1 MQGQNLT
8 TGPIPK
14 QLWSLA
20 WPMML
25 SMFFHSLYN
34 LVDAFW
40 VAKISASAIAAVSIS
55 QIILFIM
62 ISLAMG
68 ISVGTSVLVGQ
79 NIGAK
84 KIAVAE
90 RVLGQGFLLT
100 IIAALLFTM
109 IIFSFS
115 NEFLIISGAV
125 GDILPLAT
133 PYFTVVTAGSILTF
147 LMMMISISY
156 NAQGDN
162 FTMTKLFAL
171 STIINLVLD
180 PIFIFGF
187 AGFPALGIVG
197 AAYAT
202 LISQAVFIVLAL
214 RLLMKP
220 SMMVPLHLKYLQLN
234 WSSVKKVIDIGLPV
248 SLNQVLNPLGFSA
261 LMFLVSATF
270 LEAGAAAFAIGFRIE
285 FFAFIPAIGFGFA
298 AMSMIG
304 QNIGAGN
311 HDRVRAVL
319 NVSVWYGSGS
329 ALLFSLLV
337 LIFAPYIVAIFTA
350 DPLVTE
356 YALQYF
362 RIVPLGYLFFA
373 VAFIEASIFQGIGKS
388 WPGFWIT
395 FARIGI
401 ALAISFITINIFE
414 LEIWTVWI
422 AIVVGSVITS
432 LFGLLWL
439 KRALTSAQHEA
450 QQADR
455 SLGTEE
461 ALP

>member
-1 MQGQNLT
+1 
-8 TGPIPK
+8 
-14 QLWSLA
+14 
-20 WPMML
+20 
-25 SMFFHSLYN
+25 
-34 LVDAFW
+34 
-40 VAKISASAIAAVSIS
+40 
-55 QIILFIM
+55 
-62 ISLAMG
+62 
-68 ISVGTSVLVGQ
+68 
-79 NIGAK
+79 
-84 KIAVAE
+84 
-90 RVLGQGFLLT
+90 
-100 IIAALLFTM
+100 
-109 IIFSFS
+109 
-115 NEFLIISGAV
+115 
-125 GDILPLAT
+125 
-133 PYFTVVTAGSILTF
+133 
-147 LMMMISISY
+147 MMMISISY

-171 STIINLVLD
+171 STMINMVLD

-234 WSSVKKVIDIGLPV
+234 WSSVKKVIDIGLPA

-422 AIVVGSVITS
+422 AIVAGSVIAS

-439 KRALTSAQHEA
+439 KRALTSAQQEA

-461 ALP
+461 AITITKLRADDNAIPSE

>member
-100 IIAALLFTM
+100 IIAALLFTI

-133 PYFTVVTAGSILTF
+133 PYFTVITAGSILTF

-171 STIINLVLD
+171 STMINLVLD

-187 AGFPALGIVG
+187 AGFPALGVVG

-234 WSSVKKVIDIGLPV
+234 WSSVKKVIDIGLPA

-261 LMFLVSATF
+261 LMFLF
-270 LEAGAAAFAIGFRIE
+270 L
-285 FFAFIPAIGFGFA
+285 
-298 AMSMIG
+298 
-304 QNIGAGN
+304 
-311 HDRVRAVL
+311 
-319 NVSVWYGSGS
+319 
-329 ALLFSLLV
+329 LLF
-337 LIFAPYIVAIFTA
+337 
-350 DPLVTE
+350 
-356 YALQYF
+356 
-362 RIVPLGYLFFA
+362 
-373 VAFIEASIFQGIGKS
+373 
-388 WPGFWIT
+388 
-395 FARIGI
+395 
-401 ALAISFITINIFE
+401 
-414 LEIWTVWI
+414 
-422 AIVVGSVITS
+422 
-432 LFGLLWL
+432 
-439 KRALTSAQHEA
+439 
-450 QQADR
+450 
-455 SLGTEE
+455 
-461 ALP
+461 